1 MPNASDLGPN
11 MAYDPKGKKMTKLK
25 LTSALFSFV
34 MLTTPAFAQDF
45 VEAKIQELFAQG
57 YTHFEVSRGLFRTQ
71 IEAYGPNYTKLELQ
85 LSNSDGAIVSERAQI
100 ESETDYS
107 QNVQSI
113 TQTQATVREEYR
125 ENDDDASEA
134 NDDDD
139 RTETRSEYQESNHAD
154 DDNGDD
160 GHDRYEFGESN
171 SPESEDHSS
180 ETSSDNDHYE
190 SSDND
195 HNDDHGGR
203 DESDDDSDDDDDG
216 DDDHGDDDRGHDD
229 DDD

>member
-1 MPNASDLGPN
+1 MPNASKLGPN
-11 MAYDPKGKKMTKLK
+11 MEYDPKGKKMTKLK

-125 ENDDDASEA
+125 ENDDD
-134 NDDDD
+134 D
-139 RTETRSEYQESNHAD
+139 RTETRSEYQESNHTD

-171 SPESEDHSS
+171 SPESDDHSS
-180 ETSSDNDHYE
+180 ETSSDNDRYE
-190 SSDND
+190 SSDSD
-195 HNDDHGGR
+195 HNDDHGDR
-203 DESDDDSDDDDDG
+203 DESDDDSDDNDDG
-216 DDDHGDDDRGHDD
+216 DDDHGNDDRGHDD
-229 DDD
+229 DD

>member
-1 MPNASDLGPN
+1 
-11 MAYDPKGKKMTKLK
+11 MTKLK

-107 QNVQSI
+107 QNVQNI

-125 ENDDDASEA
+125 ESDDDAFDA

-160 GHDRYEFGESN
+160 GHDRYEFSENSSSESD
-171 SPESEDHSS
+171 DHSFN
-180 ETSSDNDHYE
+180 TSSDDHYE

-195 HNDDHGGR
+195 HNDDGGH
-203 DESDDDSDDDDDG
+203 DESDDDNDDG
-216 DDDHGDDDRGHDD
+216 DDDHGNDDHGNDDRGHDD
-229 DDD
+229 DD